1 VLAVANQKG
10 GVGKTTTAVNLA
22 TALAATRRR
31 VLLIDLDPQ
40 GNAST
45 GLGVP
50 RGDRAVS
57 SYQVI
62 TSQRG
67 AADAVRPSGIEHL
80 DLIPAESALAGAEI
94 ELATEERRE
103 GRLRE
108 ALAPLQEAGAYE
120 FVLIDCP
127 PSLGLLTL
135 NALVAAD
142 AVLVP
147 LQCEFFALEG
157 LSQLVQTIALVQ
169 CDLNPRL
176 RLEGIVLTMFDRRNN
191 LSVAVAADARAYF
204 GHQVFETMIPRNVRV
219 SEAPS
224 HGKPVLLYDF
234 RSPGAQAYVQLAAEF
249 LRTAPPTSPR
259 RPGRRARSPS
269 RCSSRAR
276 SSRAGRSRR
285 RASQSSPPRSGR
297 AACCSRCWCGRWPR
311 TRRATRSSPASA
323 AGGPLRP
330 PGCTRCR
337 R

>member
-50 RGDRAVS
+50 RGARAVS

-62 TSQRG
+62 TSQRR

-249 LRTAPPTSPR
+249 LR
-259 RPGRRARSPS
+259 
-269 RCSSRAR
+269 
-276 SSRAGRSRR
+276 RSRVD
-285 RASQSSPPRSGR
+285 
-297 AACCSRCWCGRWPR
+297 
-311 TRRATRSSPASA
+311 
-323 AGGPLRP
+323 
-330 PGCTRCR
+330 
-337 R
+337 